1 MNWNPN
7 IPGIVV
13 AAIVLAGFVM
23 MLFGGVRVL
32 ISAFRQSIL
41 WGLGCLFVPFCK
53 LIYLIVHW
61 EDAKSGFFLYLKG
74 VSVVILGVVLGVVV
88 VPRIEKARTGQIA
101 HAREPIAAGQPDKGP
116 SATNSIEKSQPSA
129 GAIQTNPT
137 AATATATHQT
147 FRLQGI
153 IYNPTKPSAVVN
165 GNMVFV
171 GEKVAGWSVTVISS
185 NSVTLQS
192 SSGETDTVSMK

>member
-1 MNWNPN
+1 MSWNPT

-13 AAIVLAGFVM
+13 AAIVLAGGVI

-32 ISAFRQSIL
+32 ISAFRNSIL

-74 VSVVILGVVLGVVV
+74 VSVVILGVLLGVVV

-116 SATNSIEKSQPSA
+116 SATNPIEKSQPGA
-129 GAIQTNPT
+129 GAIQKDST
-137 AATATATHQT
+137 TATATHQT

-192 SSGETDTVSMK
+192 GSGETDTVSMK

>member
-1 MNWNPN
+1 MSWNPT

-13 AAIVLAGFVM
+13 AAIVLAGGVI

-32 ISAFRQSIL
+32 ISAFRNSIL

-74 VSVVILGVVLGVVV
+74 VSVVILGVLLGVVV

-116 SATNSIEKSQPSA
+116 SATNSIEKSQPGA
-129 GAIQTNPT
+129 GAIQKDST
-137 AATATATHQT
+137 TATATHQT

-192 SSGETDTVSMK
+192 GSGETDTVSMK